1 MADHLFALKDRREI
15 APGTM
20 AFWFDTAGSGYRFR
34 AGQNADFTL
43 IDPPE
48 TDAEGNVRTFSFA
61 SSPHEADAFM
71 VATRMRK
78 TAFKNC
84 LRSVPLGTKVKVS
97 DPMGSFTLHKD
108 ASKPAVFLAG
118 GIGITPSRSMIE
130 WATREKLPHKLFLFY
145 SNQAD
150 RGTPFLSDFE
160 TWAKE
165 NANFKFIPTLTGEK
179 QPSWRYEV
187 GVINKEMLNKHLP
200 NIPSCIYY
208 LAGPPGMVAAMRQ
221 LTEQL
226 GVSEDNVKTEDF
238 AGY

>member
-15 APGTM
+15 APDTM
-20 AFWFDTAGSGYRFR
+20 AFWFDTSGSGYRFR

-48 TDAEGNVRTFSFA
+48 TDTAGNVRTFSFA
-61 SSPHEADAFM
+61 SSPHDADAFM

-84 LRSVPLGTKVKVS
+84 LKSVPLGTKVKVS
-97 DPMGSFTLHKD
+97 DPMGSFTLQKD
-108 ASKPAVFLAG
+108 TSKPAVFLAG

-130 WATREKLPHKLFLFY
+130 WATREKSPHRIYLFY
-145 SNQAD
+145 SNQSD
-150 RGTPFLSDFE
+150 RGTPFLGDFE
-160 TWAKE
+160 KWANE
-165 NANFKFIPTLTGEK
+165 NANFKFIPTLTGAK
-179 QPSWRYEV
+179 AAGWRYES
-187 GVINKEMLNKHLP
+187 GIINKEMLTKYLTDVQSP
-200 NIPSCIYY
+200 IYY

>member
-20 AFWFDTAGSGYRFR
+20 AFWFDTSGSGYRFR

-43 IDPPE
+43 IDPPM

-61 SSPHEADAFM
+61 SSPLDTEAFM
-71 VATRMRK
+71 VATRMRN
-78 TAFKNC
+78 TAFKNS
-84 LRSVPLGTKVKVS
+84 LKSVPLGTKVKVS

-108 ASKPAVFLAG
+108 TSKPAVFLAG
-118 GIGITPSRSMIE
+118 GIGITPSRSIIE
-130 WATREKLPHKLFLFY
+130 WATGEKLSHKLFLFY
-145 SNQAD
+145 SNQVD

-160 TWAKE
+160 KWAKE
-165 NANFKFIPTLTGEK
+165 YANFKFIPTLTGEK
-179 QPSWRYEV
+179 QPSWRYES
-187 GVINKEMLNKHLP
+187 GVINKEMLTKHLSA
-200 NIPSCIYY
+200 IPSSIYY
-208 LAGPPGMVAAMRQ
+208 LAGPPGMVAAMRK
-221 LTEQL
+221 LIDEL